1 MTQGRSAAAA
11 ASRQVKRHE
20 ALASKIMKATI
31 RTLLIDPDSDSRESI
46 RKALD
51 ATGRVTIVGSVASYV
66 EAAAR
71 LGSLAPA
78 LVVVNLDTDIRAAT
92 RLIQQVAE
100 NDPNTAA
107 LPVSSYRDSSLL
119 IGVMRAGAREFLIL
133 PGKEGELVAILDRL
147 VQPRAEV
154 KTKAR
159 RGPAMIAVT
168 GASGGV
174 GCTTIAVNLAV
185 SLAKSSDASILLT
198 DLDLIYG
205 SADVALDLLPDY
217 TLLEATLKIDRVD
230 EALLRRAIARHSSGV
245 QVLPRPAEIEDAAKI
260 DPDAL
265 RRLLCIA
272 KDAFSSVIVDTSKAL
287 QSTDFVAF
295 DLADVILVVFQL
307 DLIGLRNTSRL
318 LKLLRQYDGLA
329 DRIKLVANRVGA
341 FDVEIGIKKAEAT
354 LGAPISWQLP
364 NATKLVH
371 DARGKGVP
379 IAVEGS
385 GTKVHQ
391 GILDIAHALR
401 PFPGAVEEKPRRGF
415 FAALF

>member
-1 MTQGRSAAAA
+1 
-11 ASRQVKRHE
+11 
-20 ALASKIMKATI
+20 MKAMV
-31 RTLLIDPDSDSRESI
+31 RTLLIDPDADSREST
-46 RKALD
+46 RRDLD
-51 ATGRVTIVGSVASYV
+51 ATGRVTVVGSVASYV

-71 LGSLAPA
+71 LDVLAPA
-78 LVVVNLDTDIRAAT
+78 LVVVNLDADIRAAT

-100 NDPNTAA
+100 NDPNTAV
-107 LPVSSYRDSSLL
+107 LPISSFRDSSLL

-133 PGKEGELVAILDRL
+133 PAKEGELAEILDRL
-147 VQPRAEV
+147 IRPRAEV
-154 KTKAR
+154 KIKAR
-159 RGPAMIAVT
+159 RGPGMIAVA
-168 GASGGV
+168 GAGGGV

-230 EALLRRAIARHSSGV
+230 EALLRRAISRHSSGV

-265 RRLLCIA
+265 RRLLYIA
-272 KDAFSSVIVDTSKAL
+272 KEAFSSVIVDTSKAL

-295 DLADVILVVFQL
+295 ELADVILVVVQL
-307 DLIGLRNTSRL
+307 DLISVRNTNRF

-341 FDVEIGIKKAEAT
+341 FDAEIGIKKAEAT
-354 LGAPISWQLP
+354 LGAPIAWQIP

-371 DARGKGVP
+371 EARSKGLP

-391 GILDIAHALR
+391 AILDIAHALR
-401 PFPGAVEEKPRRGF
+401 PFPGAIEEKPRRGF